1 MWQKVNEYFRNKK
14 RILSEWYQKYGCL
27 VLRDLWPAMLAVL
40 IAVITLLICQ
50 FWNDE
55 PTKAVTSTSQQQAET
70 SSGVQDAAD
79 NAGVKLDAGQAKE
92 VSAVIREIRVT
103 EKEPVYV
110 IQTTGENAKV
120 ESEKAAKQEQADFAI
135 VTDKN
140 SPEQEVNL
148 EDLDKDTKVELNQY
162 NVQAFK
168 KHINTIEYQPTE
180 KVVGYTHQWKVT
192 DSGRYMGVG
201 ADYDIDDKKIYAK
214 ITYSW

>member
-1 MWQKVNEYFRNKK
+1 MWEKVNEYFHNQK
-14 RILSEWYQKYGCL
+14 RILSEWYQKYGYL
-27 VLRDLWPAMLAVL
+27 VLRDLWPVIFIFL
-40 IAVITLLICQ
+40 IAVIALLVCQ

-55 PTKAVTSTSQQQAET
+55 PTKTVTSTSQQQAET

-92 VSAVIREIRVT
+92 VSTVIREIRVT

-110 IQTTGENAKV
+110 IQTTGENAKT
-120 ESEKAAKQEQADFAI
+120 ESEKAVQQEQADFAI

-140 SPEQEVNL
+140 NPEQEVSL